1 MFELVVDCGL
11 TVSVAEVAL
20 LPVEAEIVT
29 EVTTE
34 TELVLTTNV
43 LELAPPAIVTLAGTL
58 AAEGLLLDR
67 FTTTPLLGAGAVSVT
82 VP

>member
-34 TELVLTTNV
+34 TELVLTTTV
-43 LELAPPAIVTLAGTL
+43 LELAPP
-58 AAEGLLLDR
+58 R
-67 FTTTPLLGAGAVSVT
+67 S
-82 VP
+82 